1 MSHSLMVTCC
11 WDVLKKSSKRKD
23 MTIKKENVEVLQQT
37 IHSGKETDCEDENLG
52 FDVVFVG

>member
-1 MSHSLMVTCC
+1 MVTCC

-37 IHSGKETDCEDENLG
+37 IHSGKETDWEDENLG